1 VPPSS
6 PTDAFAAVLALPA
19 LPDDAFAAVLALPA
33 IPDDAVLARVA
44 SPTSRDD
51 EVAASFALPAFLVD
65 AAAARVAPVASLAG
79 AVAAPVTLPAF
90 LVDAAVVAP
99 PGSFVDAVAARVGPP
114 VSLAGA
120 FAAGLA
126 VARRESAKSPSE
138 TGESAEPVLQAYG
151 KLPRALI
158 AVFMS
163 MFPFHDTGA
172 GAFPV
177 ALVMMVTVLL
187 FPLAKSRRFAPTPL
201 ITSVRVAGPSRVE
214 S

>member
-1 VPPSS
+1 MPPSS
-6 PTDAFAAVLALPA
+6 LTDAFAAVLALPA

-51 EVAASFALPAFLVD
+51 EVAASFALTAFLVD
-65 AAAARVAPVASLAG
+65 AAADRVAPVASLAG

-138 TGESAEPVLQAYG
+138 TGEAYG

-163 MFPFHDTGA
+163 MSPFHDTGA

-177 ALVMMVTVLL
+177 ALAMILTVLL

-201 ITSVRVAGPSRVE
+201 ITSVRMAGPSRVE